1 MAPTRPL
8 KRQKTNLEDNTDD
21 KAKAAEDSLAPDT
34 PTTPKRSVPQIQ
46 SEPSQDKS
54 RSVSARVTNDTNTT
68 HSQESLQPWYRTWPR
83 KAPPI
88 KQMVDQS
95 AVSRNDAA
103 SEVASIVN
111 AKIAEARAS
120 ARNPAAALT
129 LGKSNRNRLLP
140 VDATTTNV
148 HATQTTHAAADSM
161 GDAQSQPELLNC
173 DGIMNKTADIG
184 KGSVKKTDKA
194 VQDAA
199 VKQAASTG
207 PAEDTRQQ
215 QEKTTEAN
223 KVGWFGW
230 IARRNAVASPPPNP
244 DGQQHVTTSD
254 SVLNGPA
261 STAKD
266 IPSNKKP
273 DTSEP
278 PSPNNKR
285 SWLQMLGGDTASKAG
300 PPLPKDVFN
309 LPSKADPITRT
320 KALDIIQPHAGDKST
335 NVSQAS
341 SLEALPPPA
350 LPGDVNKSSGWV
362 FWSRER
368 KVNSSAGTSDD
379 QPHIG
384 ELAVSDTPSQDKPH
398 RASIS
403 MLNEQPAKPEA
414 QAAKPA
420 ESTKKAVA
428 TKTDAGKQPD
438 KDPPPPPST
447 PEQKGST
454 KKPPAPKTDAGKQ
467 PDKDQVPPPPAPEQK
482 GGAKTDSKTVKI
494 ESTDASAIAKA
505 PAETASVKPVPSAS
519 SRRSGP
525 HLLLP
530 SLKETLTMQESP
542 SILQQLTRLLYT
554 VKQPEPRHLCIVKD
568 PPRIRNAL
576 AIGVHGYFPAPM
588 LRTFL
593 GQPTGT
599 SIKFADMAA
608 KAINKWTKSRGYEC
622 QVRTAALEGEG
633 RIAERVEL
641 LWKLLIN
648 WVSEIRKADFVM
660 VACHSQGVPVAIM
673 LVAKLILFGCIPAAR
688 IGICAMAGVSMGPFV
703 EYKSRWIS
711 GSAGELF
718 EFSDPN
724 SRVSEEYLAA
734 LDIVLRAGVRLTYVG
749 SIDDQLVSLESSMF
763 APVTHPHIFRA
774 VSIDPRIHAPN
785 FLSHLVGFV
794 LKLRNLGAQDHGLIR
809 ELSSPL
815 AGSLVTGEGHSRL
828 YEDDAVY
835 DLAVA
840 FALETTA
847 LPGIPLMYRRSLATA
862 PLSSGNPYV
871 LPFAMRGILEEE
883 FAKDK
888 LRHEADDLLKQ
899 FDEWRP
905 TTKVLKDVKFRLEG
919 IRSKL

>member
-1 MAPTRPL
+1 MGPTRAL
-8 KRQKTNLEDNTDD
+8 KRQKTNLEDNTNDQ
-21 KAKAAEDSLAPDT
+21 AKAGENSLAPDS
-34 PTTPKRSVPQIQ
+34 PTTPKRLVPQLQ
-46 SEPSQDKS
+46 SEPTQDRS
-54 RSVSARVTNDTNTT
+54 RSVSVRVSDDTNTT
-68 HSQESLQPWYRTWPR
+68 RSQESLQPWYRTWPR

-88 KQMVDQS
+88 TQMVDQS

-103 SEVASIVN
+103 TEVASIVN
-111 AKIAEARAS
+111 AKTPDPRAS

-129 LGKSNRNRLLP
+129 LGKSNLNRLLP

-148 HATQTTHAAADSM
+148 HATQALPAATDSM
-161 GDAQSQPELLNC
+161 QDAQSQPELLDR
-173 DGIMNKTADIG
+173 DGTTNKTADSG
-184 KGSVKKTDKA
+184 KASMKKTDSA
-194 VQDAA
+194 VQDGA
-199 VKQAASTG
+199 VKQAATTG
-207 PAEDTRQQ
+207 PAEDPRQQ
-215 QEKTTEAN
+215 QEKTIEVN
-223 KVGWFGW
+223 KVSWFGW
-230 IARRNAVASPPPNP
+230 ITRRDAVASQSNP
-244 DGQQHVTTSD
+244 DGMQHVITSD
-254 SVLNGPA
+254 NMLNGPV
-261 STAKD
+261 STAKAVSSD
-266 IPSNKKP
+266 TTL

-278 PSPNNKR
+278 LSPNNKR
-285 SWLQMLGGDTASKAG
+285 SWLQMLGGDSASKAA
-300 PPLPKDVFN
+300 PLILKDATN
-309 LPSKADPITRT
+309 LPPKANPITTT
-320 KALDIIQPHAGDKST
+320 KALDIVRPPAADKST
-335 NVSQAS
+335 NPSHAS
-341 SLEALPPPA
+341 SLEVLPPPA
-350 LPGDVNKSSGWV
+350 LPGDANKSSGWV
-362 FWSRER
+362 FWSRE
-368 KVNSSAGTSDD
+368 KKANSSAGVSDD

-384 ELAVSDTPSQDKPH
+384 ELAISDTPSQNKPH
-398 RASIS
+398 RASINLS
-403 MLNEQPAKPEA
+403 NEQPAKPEPKV
-414 QAAKPA
+414 AKPA
-420 ESTKKAVA
+420 ESTKKLVA

-438 KDPPPPPST
+438 RDPPAPSST

-454 KKPPAPKTDAGKQ
+454 KKPVAAKTAAGKQ
-467 PDKDQVPPPPAPEQK
+467 PEKDQPLPPSAPEQK
-482 GGAKTDSKTVKI
+482 GGAKADSKTAKI
-494 ESTDASAIAKA
+494 ET
-505 PAETASVKPVPSAS
+505 TNASVVAKEPTEITSIKPVPSAS
-519 SRRSGP
+519 SCRSVP

-530 SLKETLTMQESP
+530 SLNGTLSMQESP
-542 SILQQLTRLLYT
+542 SILQQLTRLLYNT
-554 VKQPEPRHLCIVKD
+554 KQPELRHLSLVKD

-608 KAINKWTKSRGYEC
+608 KAISNWTKSRGYEC
-622 QVRTAALEGEG
+622 QVKTAALEGEG

-724 SRVSEEYLAA
+724 SRVSEDYLAA

-749 SIDDQLVSLESSMF
+749 SIDDQLVSLESSIF

-774 VSIDPRIHAPN
+774 VSIDRRVHAPN

-847 LPGIPLMYRRSLATA
+847 LPEIPLMYRRNLAMA
-862 PLSSGNPYV
+862 PASSSNPYV

-883 FAKDK
+883 FARNK
-888 LRHEADDLLKQ
+888 LRDEAEELIKQ

-905 TTKVLKDVKFRLEG
+905 TTKVLRDVKFRLEG